1 MTTLTDI
8 QNKALSFLDN
18 PPSDPFIV
26 FELIYANDRYFVS
39 TFLFDRFVENW
50 IIRTRSIEFFSE
62 RFKVMELLIEATP
75 EAIDLYRAYGNEIF
89 EHYIGERAPNT
100 GRNQNLLVNILKAYF
115 LKVTDIFEEI
125 DRLAS

>member
-8 QNKALSFLDN
+8 QNKALSLIDN
-18 PPSDPFIV
+18 PPSDPFIA
-26 FELIYANDRYFVS
+26 FEAMYSTDRWFVS

-50 IIRTRSIEFFSE
+50 IIRKGSIEFFSE
-62 RFKVMELLIEATP
+62 RFRVMDLLVEAIP
-75 EAIDLYRAYGNEIF
+75 ETIDLYRAYQNEIF
-89 EHYIGERAPNT
+89 EHYIGERAPAT
-100 GRNQNLLVNILKAYF
+100 GRNKNLLFNMLKVYF